1 MAKAR
6 TLAHGDDGTTL
17 KRVREWFDIAR
28 AQVRVEAT
36 AEAANVR
43 TVSIQ
48 VTDRLGRDWE
58 NRAWLLKVYLT
69 TTESGA
75 PSDTGNTVAWG
86 TGTVVS
92 TDLANAI
99 YEVVTDSDGLATFS
113 LTIVGAATRY
123 VMVEVGS
130 GEFLTGGPFTWS

>member
-6 TLAHGDDGTTL
+6 TLSHGDDQTTIR
-17 KRVREWFDIAR
+17 RVREWFDVAR
-28 AQVRVEAT
+28 GQVRVEAG
-36 AEAANVR
+36 AEAANAR
-43 TVSIQ
+43 AITIQ
-48 VTDRLGRDWE
+48 VTDRLGRDWD

-69 TTESGA
+69 TTDGGA
-75 PSDTGNTVAWG
+75 PSATGNTVAWT

-99 YEVVTDSDGLATFS
+99 YEVITDSDGLAAFS

-130 GEFLTGGPFTWS
+130 GEFLTGGPFAWS

>member
-48 VTDRLGRDWE
+48 VTDRLGRDWD

-69 TTESGA
+69 TTDGGA
-75 PSDTGNTVAWG
+75 PSAAGNTVAWT

-99 YEVVTDSDGLATFS
+99 YEVITDTNGLAAFS
-113 LTIVGAATRY
+113 LTIVGVATRY

-130 GEFLTGGPFTWS
+130 GEFLTGGPFAWS